1 MLIKDLLQGSTH
13 VNEDAISDLASELKK
28 TEATSYDAIDAIMQ
42 KIAKD
47 HNITAKELH
56 NIWVKKYD
64 EKPDDWIKD
73 KLNEGLSAKDSE
85 DTWIRTFVNSKH
97 PKFANKSREE
107 RVRMA
112 KAARYRTVQNKKFN
126 EVTTQRIQLD
136 FDKLY
141 GKAFKVVDNAGNPS
155 LPGFSIVTPSN
166 SNAWTEWKER
176 PEFKKVVKQ
185 KLNDPSFLGDHK
197 YQQIIDAMRNL
208 GEAKVTLYTD
218 PKYFGADVKD
228 NAGEGLS
235 VQEIPLNKLVGFE
248 PDDKMQ
254 DPKSAANMSKMVEL
268 LKAGKGKDLPPIL
281 VRKYKDGYQVL
292 DGHHRF
298 HAYKKAGMK
307 TIPGKVV
314 PDEDIETIDKK
325 DSIKEEKNSISFNV
339 TRGKQSFSLS
349 MLIGIQDVGVFEYD
363 VNSGRTLVELDNN
376 FKGQGLGK
384 LLILKGIYTASQLG
398 MDYIEDESR
407 TSSFD
412 NVIDSLESNGLI
424 VQDDGYF
431 YVTQDGEQYLKDHLT
446 ENFADGK
453 NPGRK
458 GLAKRSGVNTKAS
471 VSSLRKTAKNS
482 TGEKQ
487 RMAHWLANMKSGKKK

>member
-1 MLIKDLLQGSTH
+1 MLLVDLFE
-13 VNEDAISDLASELKK
+13 N
-28 TEATSYDAIDAIMQ
+28 
-42 KIAKD
+42 
-47 HNITAKELH
+47 
-56 NIWVKKYD
+56 
-64 EKPDDWIKD
+64 
-73 KLNEGLSAKDSE
+73 
-85 DTWIRTFVNSKH
+85 
-97 PKFANKSREE
+97 
-107 RVRMA
+107 
-112 KAARYRTVQNKKFN
+112 
-126 EVTTQRIQLD
+126 RIHLD
-136 FDKLY
+136 FDTLY
-141 GKAFKVVDNAGNPS
+141 GKTFKVVDNSGNPN

-166 SNAWTEWKER
+166 SNAWTDWKER

-197 YQQIIDAMRNL
+197 YKQIIAAMGINEDAVNEYRDKMFQYLKSIVPTWPDYIIRDWLYANFAKGPTQGPGWSFANIKSDL
-208 GEAKVTLYTD
+208 QNIFKDMGLSVNTKWQLVPNMKFTMDMWEPVTLKRLQARAGGNSKPTDPSVHVPARDAERHTTQAALAKQQGGVRKEPVIIIKTSNGYELLEGWHRTIQHFKQFPNGYVGPAYVASQRITEDATSDLANSLEDKKVTSYKAIDAIMQKIAKDHNITANELHDRWVKKYNKTPDDWIKEKLSEAKVTLYTD
-218 PKYFGADVKD
+218 PKYFGADVSD

-248 PDDKMQ
+248 PDNKMQ
-254 DPKSAANMSKMVEL
+254 DPKSAAKMSKMVEL

-314 PDEDIETIDKK
+314 PDKDIE
-325 DSIKEEKNSISFNV
+325 
-339 TRGKQSFSLS
+339 
-349 MLIGIQDVGVFEYD
+349 
-363 VNSGRTLVELDNN
+363 
-376 FKGQGLGK
+376 
-384 LLILKGIYTASQLG
+384 LK
-398 MDYIEDESR
+398 
-407 TSSFD
+407 
-412 NVIDSLESNGLI
+412 
-424 VQDDGYF
+424 
-431 YVTQDGEQYLKDHLT
+431 